1 MSFRY
6 IKNLDELVSNAR
18 TQNDRNAR
26 RSLLLALDRAISAA
40 DSYRAVS
47 TKISNNEIVFGTSS
61 VDLRKFNNLFVV
73 GAGKAGSMMAKA
85 VEEKISDRIVE
96 GLVNVPSGTEKSAKL
111 NKIRLNPAGHPTPN
125 EGSIEGAK
133 KILEVAREAKEGDL
147 ILTLIS
153 GGGSALMEYP
163 MGGISLEDLRRMNRL
178 LVLSGANIKEI
189 NAVRKHVSQIKGGR
203 LAKAAYPATVV
214 SLIISDVIGD
224 PLDTIASGPTA
235 PDETTF
241 RDAWEVL
248 ENYDLVNKMPESV
261 IRVLK
266 DGLNGNI
273 PETPK
278 PDDEVFEHVFNIIVA
293 NNARSVQA
301 AERFLTEMGYNTLL
315 LGSRVQGE
323 ARYIGRFLAGLAASI
338 YHEAIPI
345 SPPAAVIA
353 GGETTVTV
361 TGQGVGGRNQELVLG
376 AVRDLSGMDGVSLAS
391 IGTDGIDGVSEAAGA
406 VCDGHTLDKALKEGL
421 RPEAFLKN
429 NDSHTFFSWL
439 GDLLITG
446 PTLTNVMDVMG
457 IVIQE

>member
-1 MSFRY
+1 
-6 IKNLDELVSNAR
+6 
-18 TQNDRNAR
+18 
-26 RSLLLALDRAISAA
+26 
-40 DSYRAVS
+40 
-47 TKISNNEIVFGTSS
+47 
-61 VDLRKFNNLFVV
+61 
-73 GAGKAGSMMAKA
+73 
-85 VEEKISDRIVE
+85 DRIVE
-96 GLVNVPSGTEKSAKL
+96 GLVNVPSGTEKSTKL
-111 NKIRLNPAGHPTPN
+111 NKIQLNPAGHPTPN
-125 EGSIEGAK
+125 EGSVEGAK
-133 KILEVAREAKEGDL
+133 KILEIARKAKEGDL
-147 ILTLIS
+147 VLTLIS

-203 LAKAAYPATVV
+203 LAKAAYPATIV

-241 RDAWEVL
+241 QDAWEVL
-248 ENYDLVNKMPESV
+248 ENYDLVDKMPESV

-266 DGLNGNI
+266 EGLNGNV

-278 PDDEVFEHVFNIIVA
+278 PDDEVFENVFNIIVA
-293 NNARSVQA
+293 NNTRSVQA

-323 ARYIGRFLAGLAASI
+323 AKYIGRFLAGLAASI
-338 YHEAIPI
+338 YHEAVPI

-361 TGQGVGGRNQELVLG
+361 TGQGIGGRNQELVLG

-406 VCDGHTLDKALKEGL
+406 ICDGHTLDRALKEGL
-421 RPEAFLKN
+421 RPETFLKN